1 MPGYNLPTIHPPP
14 PSNPRPEEKSEKK
27 EFLLREEIR
36 TMKKDI
42 TKLQE
47 AEAQKERERIAA
59 LKTEEEAKKEREKT
73 ERVRRKAEE
82 RRKNVEEKVRGKKEE
97 AKELEKP
104 KPPPEKP
111 ALPKKPLFF
120 GKVFI
125 RVVIIIILLLTFAL
139 IFTFWYW
146 YLKVRKAPLL
156 FPEKPP
162 AEEVIPL
169 IKEDPEKLEIVIF
182 INSENV

>member
-1 MPGYNLPTIHPPP
+1 MPGYNPPTSHQSRDP
-14 PSNPRPEEKSEKK
+14 EKK

-42 TKLQE
+42 ARLQE

-59 LKTEEEAKKEREKT
+59 LKTEEEAKEEREKT
-73 ERVRRKAEE
+73 ERVRREAEE
-82 RRKNVEEKVRGKKEE
+82 RRKVEEKVRGKKEE
-97 AKELEKP
+97 AKKSEKT

-111 ALPKKPLFF
+111 ALPKKPPFF

-125 RVVIIIILLLTFAL
+125 RVAIIIILLLTFAL

-169 IKEDPEKLEIVIF
+169 IKESPEKLEIVIF
-182 INSENV
+182 VNSEDV